1 VIRIT
6 LAEVA
11 KLVPGRPA
19 ASTIWRWAR
28 KGVKARNGQRVRL
41 QHVRFGGRVFVMRA
55 AVDQF
60 AAELAA
66 ADCDGFDSQDERKIN
81 PAPKSRTARQR
92 ERAIAKAEDELAKDG
107 I

>member
-1 VIRIT
+1 
-6 LAEVA
+6 
-11 KLVPGRPA
+11 
-19 ASTIWRWAR
+19 
-28 KGVKARNGQRVRL
+28 
-41 QHVRFGGRVFVMRA
+41 MRA